1 MVEAMKKSLAVMMV
15 LLLVLSGCL
24 GFGGNDDEDVEQN
37 TNLGL
42 DTDGDGL
49 LDTYDSDDDNDR
61 WEDIDELNCMSD
73 PLDATDVPLDFDS
86 DWFCDVRDFDDDND
100 GFPDADETLCGTDP
114 LDATSVPSDMDNDG
128 VCDSMDDDIDGDGVA
143 NDDDFAPENPDKWQ
157 GITGCTDP
165 TAFNHD
171 ERAEADDG
179 SCFTLS
185 LIHI

>member
-73 PLDATDVPLDFDS
+73 PLDATDVPLDFDN
-86 DWFCDVRDFDDDND
+86 DWFCDVRDLTTTTMDS
-100 GFPDADETLCGTDP
+100 PTPMKRCAVPTHSTQPASPPTWTTTVC
-114 LDATSVPSDMDNDG
+114 ATQWTTTS
-128 VCDSMDDDIDGDGVA
+128 
-143 NDDDFAPENPDKWQ
+143 
-157 GITGCTDP
+157 
-165 TAFNHD
+165 TAT
-171 ERAEADDG
+171 A
-179 SCFTLS
+179 
-185 LIHI
+185 